1 MPSIT
6 VAQFAVELKLP
17 ANVLLEQLRG
27 AGVNVNS
34 VEDNVTES
42 DKAKLLDSLRRAHGA
57 KEGKKITVTRRET
70 SEIRQADSSGR
81 SRTISVE
88 VRKKRVF
95 VKRDITEGKEAAA
108 EVVKPVAP
116 ATVPE
121 AVVKTQ
127 LEAAQVQTKPV
138 QKEETASVASTFSAE
153 VPSEA
158 VQSQDKPQDGVQST
172 ANASPE
178 TVPGAAETIPSQPE
192 PVTAV
197 NVTKEVKS
205 TAPDGN
211 LQPQAQQSPVKPDES
226 SITSQQVENKEVHTE
241 SKNVPSASVKADQ
254 KPSQTSTVKNKSP
267 ESGRV
272 NEHRDAKTSRPA
284 DHKPAQAKQGGRNEV
299 AKGKAPATTSTA
311 NKDVNIRHKRPVAE
325 PRREPVEN
333 AAREEARRQA
343 EAEAAALRDMLNR
356 PRKVLR
362 AAPAS
367 TEGAE
372 AGKKV
377 VKKEVKPAVVAKK
390 PERDSNWN
398 DGSRGKKPAE
408 KRGATPAKAQEE
420 GWRAGGGRGGSKNNR
435 RNQPQQV
442 KEPAAP
448 EFIARDVHVAETI
461 SVADLAHKMSVKAAE
476 VIKLLMKMGQMV
488 TINQILDQETAMI
501 VVEEFGHHAIAAKLD
516 DPEAFLDESVESVDV
531 ELLPRAPVVTVM
543 GHVDHGKT
551 SLLDYIRRAKV
562 AVGEAGGITQ
572 HIGAYRVKTEG
583 GVATFLDTPGH
594 EAFTAMRARGA
605 QATDI
610 VILVVAADD
619 GVMPQTREAIHHAK
633 AAGVPMVVA
642 INKVDKPEANPER
655 VKQEL
660 VAEEVVPEEY
670 GGDVPF
676 VPVSAKTGFGID
688 DLIENVLLQAE
699 VLELKAAV
707 DAPAKGVVIESSLDK
722 GRGPVATILV
732 QSGTL
737 KRGDA
742 ILVGASYGRVRAMLD
757 ETGKNIPKA
766 GPSVPV
772 EIQGLSDV
780 PAAGDEVQVVIDER
794 KAREIALFRQGKYRD
809 VKLARQQA
817 AKLESMFDNIGEGMQ
832 TLELIIKTD
841 VQGSQEALVQ
851 SLVKLSTDEIRVRV
865 VHAAVGGISESDV
878 NLAIASNAV
887 IIGFNVRAD
896 QSSKKLAE
904 SNGIDI
910 RYYNIIYDAVDEVK
924 NAMSGMLAPE
934 KREEVIGMVEIREV
948 YSISRIGKVAGCMVT
963 DGMVRRDSQ
972 VRLLR
977 NHVVIWSGYIDSLKR
992 FKDDA
997 KEVKSG
1003 FDCGITLKGN
1013 NDIEVGDQLEIF
1025 EIKEIARTL

>member
-17 ANVLLEQLRG
+17 ANVLLEQLRA

-42 DKAKLLDSLRRAHGA
+42 DKTKLLDSLRRAHGA

-81 SRTISVE
+81 SRTIPVE

-95 VKRDITEGKEAAA
+95 VKRDITDGKEAVAEAA
-108 EVVKPVAP
+108 RSVAP
-116 ATVPE
+116 LIAPDQ
-121 AVVKTQ
+121 AVKTQ
-127 LEAAQVQTKPV
+127 PEVEAVSKEIV
-138 QKEETASVASTFSAE
+138 QKEENLSVAQTSAAK
-153 VPSEA
+153 VAPEA
-158 VQSQDKPQDGVQST
+158 VQLQDKPQENVPPT
-172 ANASPE
+172 AKASPE
-178 TVPGAAETIPSQPE
+178 TVSGDAQETAQQPVVAADS
-192 PVTAV
+192 VA
-197 NVTKEVKS
+197 KEVKS
-205 TAPDGN
+205 TEPDGSP
-211 LQPQAQQSPVKPDES
+211 QPQVQQSSVTTEES
-226 SITSQQVENKEVHTE
+226 SITSQQVEKKEVHTE

-254 KPSQTSTVKNKSP
+254 KPAQASTVKSKSP
-267 ESGRV
+267 ESGRI
-272 NEHRDAKTSRPA
+272 NEQRDGKTSRPA
-284 DHKPAQAKQGGRNEV
+284 DQKSSQQARQGGRNEV
-299 AKGKAPATTSTA
+299 VKGKAPVAA
-311 NKDVNIRHKRPVAE
+311 PAVNKDMNIRSKKPVVE
-325 PRREPVEN
+325 PRREPVDT

-362 AAPAS
+362 AAPAAV
-367 TEGAE
+367 EGAD
-372 AGKKV
+372 AAKKAP
-377 VKKEVKPAVVAKK
+377 KKDVKPVAGAKK
-390 PERDSNWN
+390 TERDSNWT
-398 DGSRGKKPAE
+398 DGARGKKPVE
-408 KRGATPAKAQEE
+408 KRAAAPAKAQEE

-435 RNQPQQV
+435 RNQQQQV
-442 KEPAAP
+442 KEPAVP
-448 EFIARDVHVAETI
+448 EFIARDVHVPETI

-501 VVEEFGHHAIAAKLD
+501 VVEELGHHAIAAKLD
-516 DPEAFLDESVESVDV
+516 DPEAFLDESAQSIDV

-572 HIGAYRVKTEG
+572 HIGAYRVKTEA

-688 DLIENVLLQAE
+688 DLLENVLLQAE

-742 ILVGASYGRVRAMLD
+742 ILVGATYGRVRAMLD

-794 KAREIALFRQGKYRD
+794 KAREIALFRQGKFRD

-817 AKLESMFDNIGEGMQ
+817 AKLESMFDNIGEGLQ
-832 TLELIIKTD
+832 TLELIVKTD

-896 QSSKKLAE
+896 QSAKKLAE

-910 RYYNIIYDAVDEVK
+910 RYYNIIYDAVDDVK
-924 NAMSGMLAPE
+924 SAMSGMLAPE

-963 DGMVRRDSQ
+963 DGLVRRDSQ

-977 NHVVIWSGYIDSLKR
+977 NHVVIWTGYIDSLKR

-997 KEVKSG
+997 KEVKAG
-1003 FDCGITLKGN
+1003 FDCGITLRGN

>member
-17 ANVLLEQLRG
+17 ANVLLEQLRS
-27 AGVNVNS
+27 AGVNANS
-34 VEDNVTES
+34 VEDKITEG
-42 DKAKLLDSLRRAHGA
+42 DKTKLLDSLRRAHGA

-81 SRTISVE
+81 SRTIQVE

-95 VKRDITEGKEAAA
+95 VKRDASESKEAVAAPTPSATTPEQSAPVKIEPVTEQPVQAENSASAAVSAPEAAA
-108 EVVKPVAP
+108 KEVQLQEKASPGQVPVVENEKPDSNANEQVASPQSQTDAVK
-116 ATVPE
+116 
-121 AVVKTQ
+121 AVEETQ
-127 LEAAQVQTKPV
+127 PKELAGDIQPQVQKP
-138 QKEETASVASTFSAE
+138 SA
-153 VPSEA
+153 
-158 VQSQDKPQDGVQST
+158 QTD
-172 ANASPE
+172 
-178 TVPGAAETIPSQPE
+178 E
-192 PVTAV
+192 P
-197 NVTKEVKS
+197 
-205 TAPDGN
+205 
-211 LQPQAQQSPVKPDES
+211 L
-226 SITSQQVENKEVHTE
+226 ITSQQVENKEVRTE
-241 SKNVPSASVKADQ
+241 SKNVPSTSVKADQ
-254 KPSQTSTVKNKSP
+254 DAGQAPAVKNNATEPHKAKDSRDFKSSRPEQKPNQARPGNRNEAAKAKSP
-267 ESGRV
+267 AS
-272 NEHRDAKTSRPA
+272 
-284 DHKPAQAKQGGRNEV
+284 
-299 AKGKAPATTSTA
+299 ATGW
-311 NKDVNIRHKRPVAE
+311 NKDSNARNVRKPVTE
-325 PRREPVEN
+325 QKPEPVNN

-362 AAPAS
+362 AAPTTPES
-367 TEGAE
+367 TDAAKK
-372 AGKKV
+372 AG
-377 VKKEVKPAVVAKK
+377 KKEVKPVAGAKK
-390 PERDSNWN
+390 ERSDSNWN
-398 DGSRGKKPAE
+398 DGTRGKKPVTE
-408 KRGATPAKAQEE
+408 KRAAAPAAKEE

-435 RNQPQQV
+435 KQQQQAP
-442 KEPAAP
+442 KEPVVP
-448 EFIARDVHVAETI
+448 EFIARDVHVPETI
-461 SVADLAHKMSVKAAE
+461 SVADLAHKMSIKAAE
-476 VIKLLMKMGQMV
+476 IIKQLMKLGQMV

-501 VVEEFGHHAIAAKLD
+501 VVEELGHHAIAAKLD
-516 DPEAFLDESVESVDV
+516 DPEAFLDDGIESVDA
-531 ELLPRAPVVTVM
+531 ELFPRAPVVTVM

-572 HIGAYRVKTEG
+572 HIGAYRVETEG
-583 GVATFLDTPGH
+583 GVVTFLDTPGH

-610 VILVVAADD
+610 VILVVASDD

-633 AAGVPMVVA
+633 AAGVPLVVA
-642 INKVDKPEANPER
+642 INKIDKPEANPER

-676 VPVSAKTGFGID
+676 VPVSAKTGQGID
-688 DLIENVLLQAE
+688 DLLENVLLQAE
-699 VLELKAAV
+699 ILELKAPI
-707 DAPAKGVVIESSLDK
+707 DAPAKGLVIESSLDK

-742 ILVGASYGRVRAMLD
+742 ILAGASYGRVRAMLD
-757 ETGKNIPKA
+757 QTGKNIPKA

-780 PAAGDEVQVVIDER
+780 PAAGDEVQVLIDER
-794 KAREIALFRQGKYRD
+794 KAREIALFRQGKFRD

-817 AKLESMFDNIGEGMQ
+817 AKLESMFENIREGMQ
-832 TLELIIKTD
+832 TLELIVKTD

-851 SLVKLSTDEIRVRV
+851 ALVKLSTDEVRVRV

-896 QSSKKLAE
+896 QSAKKLAE
-904 SNGIDI
+904 HNDIDI
-910 RYYNIIYDAVDEVK
+910 RYYNIIFEVVDEVK

-963 DGMVRRDSQ
+963 EGLVRRDSQ

-977 NHVVIWSGYIDSLKR
+977 DNVVIWTGALDSLKR

-1013 NDIEVGDQLEIF
+1013 NDIEIGDQLEIF

>member
-17 ANVLLEQLRG
+17 ANMLLEQLRA

-81 SRTISVE
+81 SRTIPVE

-95 VKRDITEGKEAAA
+95 VKRDIVEGKEAVA
-108 EVVKPVAP
+108 EGVTSVAQVTAP
-116 ATVPE
+116 DQA
-121 AVVKTQ
+121 VKTQ
-127 LEAAQVQTKPV
+127 SEVVADQKEIV
-138 QKEETASVASTFSAE
+138 QKEENLLAAQTSAAKVAT
-153 VPSEA
+153 EA
-158 VQSQDKPQDGVQST
+158 VQLQNVPQDSAQSA

-178 TVPGAAETIPSQPE
+178 TVPGAVQATPQQPE
-192 PVTAV
+192 SAAADSVA
-197 NVTKEVKS
+197 KEVKS
-205 TAPDGN
+205 TEPDGIP
-211 LQPQAQQSPVKPDES
+211 QPQVQQSSVITEES
-226 SITSQQVENKEVHTE
+226 SITSQQVEKKEVHTE

-254 KPSQTSTVKNKSP
+254 KPAQASTVKSKSP

-272 NEHRDAKTSRPA
+272 NEQRDGKTSRPA
-284 DHKPAQAKQGGRNEV
+284 DHKASQAKQGGRNEV
-299 AKGKAPATTSTA
+299 ARGKAPIAA
-311 NKDVNIRHKRPVAE
+311 PAINKDMNIRNKKPVAE
-325 PRREPVEN
+325 PRREPVEA

-362 AAPAS
+362 AAPAA
-367 TEGAE
+367 TEGAD
-372 AGKKV
+372 AAKKT
-377 VKKEVKPAVVAKK
+377 VKKEVKPVAGAKK
-390 PERDSNWN
+390 TDRDSNWT
-398 DGSRGKKPAE
+398 DGSRGKKPVE
-408 KRGATPAKAQEE
+408 KRAAAPAKAQEE
-420 GWRAGGGRGGSKNNR
+420 GWRAGGGRGSSKNNR
-435 RNQPQQV
+435 RNQPQPV

-448 EFIARDVHVAETI
+448 EFIARDVHVPETI

-501 VVEEFGHHAIAAKLD
+501 VVEELGHHAIAAKLD
-516 DPEAFLDESVESVDV
+516 DPEAFLDESVESIDV

-699 VLELKAAV
+699 VLELKAPV

-794 KAREIALFRQGKYRD
+794 KAREIALFRQGKFRD

-817 AKLESMFDNIGEGMQ
+817 AKLESMFENIGEGKQ
-832 TLELIIKTD
+832 TLELIVKTD

-896 QSSKKLAE
+896 QSTKKLAE

-910 RYYNIIYDAVDEVK
+910 RYYNIIYDAVDDVK
-924 NAMSGMLAPE
+924 KAMSGMLTPE
-934 KREEVIGMVEIREV
+934 KREEIIGMVEIREV
-948 YSISRIGKVAGCMVT
+948 YSISHIGKVAGCMVT
-963 DGMVRRDSQ
+963 DGIVRRDSQ
-972 VRLLR
+972 VRQLR
-977 NHVVIWSGYIDSLKR
+977 NHVVIWTGHLDSLKR

-997 KEVKSG
+997 KEVKFG
-1003 FDCGITLKGN
+1003 FDCGITLRGN